1 MVSEHLLEL
10 EVAWQQHVGS
20 DMQLFERLMGRH
32 REKHRKYHTAQHVS
46 WVVRHVDELAAD
58 ESPDDLGAI
67 VAAAL
72 YHDAIYEPAS
82 PANERASARLARR
95 DLAGLGW
102 DDERVSAVSD
112 MIEGTKHHLDP
123 ADTDTAILFDA
134 DLAVLAADPASYGDY
149 TRGVRAE
156 YRHVDDDDWVTGRIA
171 VLDGFLDRPSIY
183 ATASGRERWEDRA
196 RANLAAELATLR

>member
-1 MVSEHLLEL
+1 MSEHLLEL

-20 DMQLFERLMGRH
+20 DMQLFERVMGRH
-32 REKHRKYHTAQHVS
+32 REKHRKYHTAQHVA

-58 ESPDDLGAI
+58 EHPADLGAI
-67 VAAAL
+67 IAAAL
-72 YHDAIYEPAS
+72 YHDAVYEPAS

-95 DLAGLGW
+95 DLAALGW
-102 DDERVSAVSD
+102 NDERVSAVSE

-134 DLAVLAADPASYGDY
+134 DLAVLAADPASYGEY
-149 TRGVRAE
+149 ARGVRAE
-156 YRHVDDDDWVTGRIA
+156 YRHVDDDDWVTGRAA
-171 VLDGFLDRPSIY
+171 VLDGFLERNAIY
-183 ATASGRERWEDRA
+183 ATASGRERWEEHA